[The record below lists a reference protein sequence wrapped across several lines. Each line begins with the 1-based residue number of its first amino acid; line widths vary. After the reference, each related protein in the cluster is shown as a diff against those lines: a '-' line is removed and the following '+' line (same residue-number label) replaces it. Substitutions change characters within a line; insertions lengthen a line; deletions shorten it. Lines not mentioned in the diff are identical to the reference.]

1 MIDESWYKRP
11 PGVSDRTSAGG
22 IVARIE
28 DGRIYVALVGE
39 LGLTER
45 VLPKGG
51 VEPGESLEEAA
62 RREIEEEAGLSSL
75 ELIEELG
82 VRERLSYDKVC
93 WITTYYFLFVTEQV
107 EGIPTDVEHH
117 YELAWHPIGALPA
130 IFWPEQREL
139 IETNRDEIVG
149 LIKQG
154 SCQKKVPNAKRVM
167 RDVPFRGSRQVGT

>member
-11 PGVSDRTSAGG
+11 PGVSDRTSSGG
-22 IVARIE
+22 VVIRIA
-28 DGRIYVALVGE
+28 DGQIYVALVGE

-51 VEPGESLEEAA
+51 VEAGESLEEAA

-75 ELIEELG
+75 KLIEKLG
-82 VRERLSYDKVC
+82 VRGRLSYDRVC
-93 WITTYYFLFVTEQV
+93 WITTHYFLFVTAQV

-117 YELAWHPIGALPA
+117 YELGWYPIEALPA

-139 IETNRDEIVG
+139 IETNRDKIVK
-149 LIKQG
+149 L
-154 SCQKKVPNAKRVM
+154 NE
-167 RDVPFRGSRQVGT
+167 

>member
-11 PGVSDRTSAGG
+11 SGVHDRTSAGG
-22 IVARIE
+22 VVARIE
-28 DGRIYVALVGE
+28 DGQIYVALVGE

-51 VEPGESLEEAA
+51 VEPGESLEGAA

-82 VRERLSYDKVC
+82 IRERLSYDRAS
-93 WITTYYFLFVTEQV
+93 WITTHYFLYATEQV
-107 EGIPTDVEHH
+107 EGMPTDVEQR
-117 YELAWHPIGALPA
+117 YELAWYPIGTLPP

-139 IETNRDEIVG
+139 IETNRDKIIG
-149 LIKQG
+149 LIKQYR
-154 SCQKKVPNAKRVM
+154 SSVIPH
-167 RDVPFRGSRQVGT
+167 

>member
-11 PGVSDRTSAGG
+11 PGVSDRTSSGG
-22 IVARIE
+22 VVIRIA
-28 DGRIYVALVGE
+28 DGQIYVALVGE

-51 VEPGESLEEAA
+51 VEAGESLEEAA

-75 ELIEELG
+75 KLIEKLG
-82 VRERLSYDKVC
+82 VRERLSYDRVC
-93 WITTYYFLFVTEQV
+93 WITTHYFLFVTEQA

-117 YELAWHPIGALPA
+117 YELGWYPIEVLPA

-139 IETNRDEIVG
+139 IETNRDKIVK
-149 LIKQG
+149 L
-154 SCQKKVPNAKRVM
+154 SE
-167 RDVPFRGSRQVGT
+167 

>member
-11 PGVSDRTSAGG
+11 PGVRDRTSAGG
-22 IVARIE
+22 IVTRIV
-28 DGRIYVALVGE
+28 DGQIYVALVGE

-75 ELIEELG
+75 EVIEKLG
-82 VRERLSYDKVC
+82 IRARLSYDRAC
-93 WITTYYFLFVTEQV
+93 WITTHYFLFVTEQV

-117 YELAWHPIGALPA
+117 YELAWYPIEALPA
-130 IFWPEQREL
+130 IFWTEQREL
-139 IETNRDEIVG
+139 IETNCDKIVG
-149 LIKQG
+149 LIKQNH
-154 SCQKKVPNAKRVM
+154 S
-167 RDVPFRGSRQVGT
+167 

>member
-11 PGVSDRTSAGG
+11 PGVQDRTSAGG
-22 IVARIE
+22 VVARIA
-28 DGRIYVALVGE
+28 DGQIYVALVGE

-51 VEPGESLEEAA
+51 VEPGESLEDAA

-82 VRERLSYDKVC
+82 IRERLSYDRAC
-93 WITTYYFLFVTEQV
+93 WITTHYFLFVTEQV

-117 YELAWHPIGALPA
+117 YELAWYPIGALPA

-139 IETNRDEIVG
+139 IETNRNKIVG
-149 LIKQG
+149 LIKQNH
-154 SCQKKVPNAKRVM
+154 S
-167 RDVPFRGSRQVGT
+167 

>member
-62 RREIEEEAGLSSL
+62 HREIEEEAGLSSL

>member
-62 RREIEEEAGLSSL
+62 CREIEEEAGLSSL

>member
-22 IVARIE
+22 IVARIA
-28 DGRIYVALVGE
+28 DGQIYVALVGELGLTE

-51 VEPGESLEEAA
+51 VEPGESLEVAA

-75 ELIEELG
+75 ELIEKLG
-82 VRERLSYDKVC
+82 IRARLSYDRVC
-93 WITTYYFLFVTEQV
+93 WITTHYFLFVTEQV
-107 EGIPTDVEHH
+107 EGTPTDVEHH
-117 YELAWHPIGALPA
+117 YELAWHPIGDLPA

-139 IETNRDEIVG
+139 IETNRDKIVR
-149 LIKQG
+149 LIKQNH
-154 SCQKKVPNAKRVM
+154 S
-167 RDVPFRGSRQVGT
+167 

>member
-82 VRERLSYDKVC
+82 IREHLSYDKVC

-149 LIKQG
+149 LIKQS

-167 RDVPFRGSRQVGT
+167 RNVPFRGSRQVGT

>member
-117 YELAWHPIGALPA
+117 YKLAWHPIGALPA

>member
-11 PGVSDRTSAGG
+11 PGVSDRTSSGG
-22 IVARIE
+22 VVIRIT
-28 DGRIYVALVGE
+28 DGQIYVALVGE

-51 VEPGESLEEAA
+51 VEASESLEEAA

-75 ELIEELG
+75 KLIEKLG
-82 VRERLSYDKVC
+82 VRGRLSYDRVC
-93 WITTYYFLFVTEQV
+93 WITTHYFLFVTEQV

-117 YELAWHPIGALPA
+117 YELGWYPIEALPA

-139 IETNRDEIVG
+139 IETNRDKIVK
-149 LIKQG
+149 L
-154 SCQKKVPNAKRVM
+154 SE
-167 RDVPFRGSRQVGT
+167 

>member
-11 PGVSDRTSAGG
+11 SDVSDRTSSGG
-22 IVARIE
+22 VVIRIA
-28 DGRIYVALVGE
+28 DGQIDVALVGE
-39 LGLTER
+39 RGLTER

-75 ELIEELG
+75 KLIEKLG
-82 VRERLSYDKVC
+82 VRGRLSYDRVC
-93 WITTYYFLFVTEQV
+93 WITTHYFLFVTEQV

-117 YELAWHPIGALPA
+117 YELGWYPIEALPA

-139 IETNRDEIVG
+139 IETNRDKIVK
-149 LIKQG
+149 L
-154 SCQKKVPNAKRVM
+154 SE
-167 RDVPFRGSRQVGT
+167 

>member
-51 VEPGESLEEAA
+51 VEPGESLEETA

-107 EGIPTDVEHH
+107 EGTPTDVEHH

>member
-11 PGVSDRTSAGG
+11 PGVRDRTSAGG
-22 IVARIE
+22 IVTRIV
-28 DGRIYVALVGE
+28 DGQIYVALVGE

-75 ELIEELG
+75 EVIEKLG
-82 VRERLSYDKVC
+82 IRARLSYDRAC
-93 WITTYYFLFVTEQV
+93 WITTHYFLFVTEQV

-117 YELAWHPIGALPA
+117 YELAWYPIEALPA

-139 IETNRDEIVG
+139 IETNRDKIVG
-149 LIKQG
+149 LIKQNH
-154 SCQKKVPNAKRVM
+154 S
-167 RDVPFRGSRQVGT
+167 

>member
-22 IVARIE
+22 VVVRIE
-28 DGRIYVALVGE
+28 NRQIYVALVGE

-51 VEPGESLEEAA
+51 VEAGESLEQAA

-75 ELIEELG
+75 ELIEKLG
-82 VRERLSYDKVC
+82 IRARLSYDRVC
-93 WITTYYFLFVTEQV
+93 WITTHYFLFATEQV
-107 EGIPTDVEHH
+107 EGIPTDIEHH
-117 YELAWHPIGALPA
+117 YELRWYPIGALPA

-139 IETNRDEIVG
+139 IETNRDKIVR
-149 LIKQG
+149 LIE
-154 SCQKKVPNAKRVM
+154 
-167 RDVPFRGSRQVGT
+167 